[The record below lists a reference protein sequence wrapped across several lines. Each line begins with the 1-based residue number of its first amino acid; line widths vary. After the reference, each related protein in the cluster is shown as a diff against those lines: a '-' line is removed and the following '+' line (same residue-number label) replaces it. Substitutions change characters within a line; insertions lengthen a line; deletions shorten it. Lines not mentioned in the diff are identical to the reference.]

1 MTHHIRHL
9 QIAEIDFFLT
19 LYQNIFPSKNISK
32 ANVQS
37 IFNTEPAEVWVC
49 ADAAFLYFWRVPDG
63 YEVIDLGV
71 HPDFRRQGL
80 GEALMQQ
87 LLNKAQNENAKV
99 FLEVAEQNLAA
110 LALYQKMGFE
120 FLQKRKNYYGQ
131 QQDALVLCWPCRLR
145 SGS

>member
-9 QIAEIDFFLT
+9 QIAEIDLFLE

-49 ADAAFLYFWRVPDG
+49 DDAAFLYFWRVPDG
-63 YEVIDLGV
+63 FEVIDLGV
-71 HPDFRRQGL
+71 HPDFRRHGL
-80 GEALMQQ
+80 GEELMQQ

-131 QQDALVLCWPCRLR
+131 QQDALVLCWPCV
-145 SGS
+145 